1 MFEQEEHVKGTAL
14 KTKGC
19 VGMLPQKIF
28 KQLRCRSHYFLR
40 LGFME
45 LRAGT
50 VGVRVR
56 LGFPFFLLLVQL
68 MIKTLNGDETA
79 MKQLPNGS
87 RGEETVTQDKTK
99 NGKLSHFYFYFVKQW
114 YLGRILF
121 IISYILL

>member
-19 VGMLPQKIF
+19 VGMLLQKIF
-28 KQLRCRSHYFLR
+28 KQLRSRSYYFLR

-56 LGFPFFLLLVQL
+56 PGFPFFLRLVQL
-68 MIKTLNGDETA
+68 KTLNGDETA
-79 MKQLPNGS
+79 MKRLPNGS
-87 RGEETVTQDKTK
+87 RGEETGTQDKTK
-99 NGKLSHFYFYFVKQW
+99 TAS
-114 YLGRILF
+114 
-121 IISYILL
+121 